1 MLRED
6 RLKPNMTFLLNS
18 SIAEKQKLTQTYLEN
33 FRPNQDEEVSS
44 DLSTVYC
51 KVCGKPKYILQWS
64 PLCRKDR
71 YMLVD
76 SIGCD
81 CMREAERQK
90 AMEEYSERL
99 KRVYNSDPH
108 LRSLGDMF
116 KDIDF
121 GALDVNLGGESFWE
135 TEGELVGWC
144 LNYKEGVKGF
154 SLTGDVGLGKTTLAA
169 CVRNTLIWKG
179 IPCVVATG
187 SQIDED
193 LTSGFVSDTMS
204 YQTYKNV
211 EVLII
216 DDLGA
221 DIEQKELRKSRSY
234 NASLFEVINSRYV
247 NGKTTCYTS
256 NASLDELAQ
265 IGLDKRYLDRLA
277 QMVNSR
283 FFLKGTSIRRV
294 I

>member
-1 MLRED
+1 
-6 RLKPNMTFLLNS
+6 MTSFLNS
-18 SIAEKQKLTQTYLEN
+18 SVKAKEELTRTFLEN
-33 FRPNQDEEVSS
+33 FKPNPNEEISS
-44 DLSTVYC
+44 DLSKVFC

-76 SIGCD
+76 NIGCD
-81 CMREAERQK
+81 CMREAERIK
-90 AMEEYSERL
+90 SMEEYSERL
-99 KRVYNSDPH
+99 QRVYNADPH

-116 KDIDF
+116 KDVGFDS
-121 GALDVNLGGESFWE
+121 LDVNLGSNSFWE
-135 TEGELVGWC
+135 AEGELVGWC
-144 LNYKEGVKGF
+144 LNYKPGNKGF
-154 SLTGDVGLGKTTLAA
+154 ALMGDVGLGKTTLAA
-169 CVRNTLIWKG
+169 CVRNTLLWQG
-179 IPCVVATG
+179 TPCVVATG

-193 LTSGFVSDTMS
+193 LTSGFVSDSMS

-211 EVLII
+211 DVLII

-256 NASLDELAQ
+256 NMTCDELIQ
-265 IGLDKRYLDRLA
+265 MGLDKRYIDRLA
-277 QMVNSR
+277 QMIGNKYNIVGQSVR
-283 FFLKGTSIRRV
+283 QV